1 MRFSVLGRLQVISDD
16 GAELRIPQPKQRGL
30 LTVLLLHANQA
41 MSAGRL
47 TESLWDAVGPA
58 ASPGAL
64 RTQIWALRKLLAPA
78 RRLHTGEYHTYQ
90 LEVRPGELDVA
101 QFRRLTGQGRHA
113 FASGDLTGAVSYLA
127 EALALWR
134 EPPLADVPAT
144 LVMGPIAQR
153 LLDERLA
160 AREILNEARLSLGQ
174 HASLIPELREA
185 AAADPANG
193 RLWEQLMLALHGAGR
208 TAEALAAYR
217 QARTSMK
224 AEFGLEPG
232 HSLRQLHRR
241 ILADDPELTRHGAAS
256 AGGRQPAQPGPRGP
270 SRSPGPP
277 EPAPRQ
283 LPPPIPYFVGRAA
296 ELRELT
302 VLRDV
307 WAPEPGVTMI
317 AAIAGPAGVGKTA
330 LAVHWAHRVAGSFP
344 DGQLYLNLNGFGP
357 AGLPVTPKDAI
368 GQVLEAMRVPSA
380 TMPSSLGGRAGLYR
394 TLLAERRMLIVLDN
408 ARDAAQVRPLLPGGA
423 GSLVLVTSRSGL
435 ADLVALD
442 GASAVT
448 LRVLTEPEARE
459 MVARRLGPARAA
471 ADPAATGQLIDAC
484 ARLPLALAVATALIA
499 TRPAQSLT
507 AVADHLI
514 RAADRL
520 NVLSTAEATTDLR
533 AVFCWSYRALSP
545 PTARLFRLLARH
557 PGAEITAATAARLAG
572 IPLALAG
579 EALTELAEV
588 NLVDEQAPGRYA
600 LHDLLRLYATE
611 LLGTADDTADRRAA
625 SRPADLGIAP
635 APGASNRGAQ
645 AYMGYG
651 ARPA

>member
-1 MRFSVLGRLQVISDD
+1 MRFSVLGRLQVISDE

-47 TESLWDAVGPA
+47 TESLWDAVGPT

-134 EPPLADVPAT
+134 EPLLADVPAT

-208 TAEALAAYR
+208 SAEALAAYR

-241 ILADDPELTRHGAAS
+241 ILADDPELTKHGAAS
-256 AGGRQPAQPGPRGP
+256 AAGRPAQPGLPGSPRPLG
-270 SRSPGPP
+270 SPGPP
-277 EPAPRQ
+277 RPPRPPGPTPRQ

-302 VLRDV
+302 VLRDA

-317 AAIAGPAGVGKTA
+317 ATIAGPAGVGKTA

-471 ADPAATGQLIDAC
+471 AYPAATGQLVDAC

-507 AVADHLI
+507 AVAGLLS

-545 PTARLFRLLARH
+545 PSARLFRLLAGH

-572 IPLALAG
+572 IPSALAG

-588 NLVDEQAPGRYA
+588 NLVDEHAPGRYG

-611 LLGTADDTADRRAA
+611 LLGTADDTAEMT
-625 SRPADLGIAP
+625 SSGW
-635 APGASNRGAQ
+635 
-645 AYMGYG
+645 
-651 ARPA
+651 